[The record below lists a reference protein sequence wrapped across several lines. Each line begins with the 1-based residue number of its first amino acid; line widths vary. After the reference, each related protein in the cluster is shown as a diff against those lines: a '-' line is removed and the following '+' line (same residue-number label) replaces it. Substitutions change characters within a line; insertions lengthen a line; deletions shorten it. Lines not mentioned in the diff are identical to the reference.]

1 MDKATPKA
9 ELFKAN
15 LDRAAPLLA
24 KLKEQGI
31 GHIINGQVVPSISG
45 ATFETKSPVDG
56 AVLARVAR
64 GNAEDIDRAATIAAE
79 AFPAWRDMSATM
91 RRKLLHRVADA
102 IEARADDI
110 AVLECIDTGQAHR
123 FMAKA
128 AIRAAENFRFFAD
141 KCTDAR
147 DGLNTP
153 SDEHW
158 NISTRVPIGPV
169 GVITPWNT
177 PFMLSTWKIAPAL
190 AAGCTVVHK
199 PAEWSPVTADL
210 LAKIAKDAGLPDGV
224 LNTVHGF
231 GEEAGKALTEHPAIK
246 AIGFVGESTTGSAI
260 MAQGA
265 PTLKRVHFELGGK
278 NPVIVFDD
286 ADLERALDAV
296 VFMIYSLNGERC
308 TSSSRL
314 LIQQNVA
321 GPFIERLTARVKALK
336 VGHPLDPATEIGPL
350 IHERHLAKV
359 CSYFDVAR
367 QDGAVIAV
375 GGKPHDG
382 PGGGHYVQPTLV
394 TAANAKMR
402 VAQEEVF
409 GPFLTVIP
417 FRDEKDAIAIANDV
431 KYGLTGY
438 VWTNDMGRGFAGRR
452 RARSRHDLAQLG
464 KRPSSA
470 DPVRRHEGERHR
482 PRRRRLFVRFLHGN
496 QACLARAGHAQDSE
510 TGNLGNNVVPGRGAN
525 PEPRDSGFDASHR
538 PGMTVQGEQH
548 ARAAT
553 RLRPALQHHSRQPRS
568 ARRHRP
574 QAQPRLLRDHGG
586 PACRGCRRQHR
597 LSARGRGTSA
607 PFAGAT

>member
-9 ELFKAN
+9 DLFKAN

-24 KLKEQGI
+24 KLKAEGI
-31 GHIINGQVVPSISG
+31 GHMIGGKSVPSISG

-56 AVLARVAR
+56 SVLASVAR
-64 GNAEDIDRAATIAAE
+64 GNAEDIDRAATVAAE
-79 AFPAWRDMSATM
+79 AFPAWRDMAPTM

-110 AVLECIDTGQAHR
+110 AVLECVDTGQAHR

-128 AIRAAENFRFFAD
+128 AIRGAENFRFFAD
-141 KCTDAR
+141 RCTEAR
-147 DGLNTP
+147 DGLSTP

-210 LAKIAKDAGLPDGV
+210 LAKIAIDAGIPVGV

-231 GEEAGKALTEHPAIK
+231 GEDAGKTLTEHPAIK
-246 AIGFVGESTTGSAI
+246 AIGFVGESSTGSAI
-260 MAQGA
+260 MVQGA

-286 ADLERALDAV
+286 ADLDRALDAV

-314 LIQQNVA
+314 LIQESIA
-321 GPFIERLTARVKALK
+321 GPFIEKLTARVNALK

-367 QDGAVIAV
+367 QDGAIIAA

-394 TAANAKMR
+394 TAAHSKMG

-409 GPFLTVIP
+409 GPFLTAIP

-438 VWTNDMGRGFAGRR
+438 VWTNDMGRGLRVADALEAGMIWLN
-452 RARSRHDLAQLG
+452 SENVRHLPTPFGGMKASGIGRDG
-464 KRPSSA
+464 GDYSFDFYMETKHVS
-470 DPVRRHEGERHR
+470 
-482 PRRRRLFVRFLHGN
+482 
-496 QACLARAGHAQDSE
+496 LARGTHKIQR
-510 TGNLGNNVVPGRGAN
+510 LGI
-525 PEPRDSGFDASHR
+525 
-538 PGMTVQGEQH
+538 
-548 ARAAT
+548 
-553 RLRPALQHHSRQPRS
+553 
-568 ARRHRP
+568 
-574 QAQPRLLRDHGG
+574 
-586 PACRGCRRQHR
+586 
-597 LSARGRGTSA
+597 
-607 PFAGAT
+607 

>member
-1 MDKATPKA
+1 MDKVTPKDA
-9 ELFKAN
+9 FKAN
-15 LDRAAPLLA
+15 RDRVGPLLA
-24 KLKEQGI
+24 KLKAEGI
-31 GHIINGQVVPSISG
+31 NHMIDGKSAPSVSGQ
-45 ATFETKSPVDG
+45 TFETKSPVDG
-56 AVLARVAR
+56 TSALASVAR
-64 GNAEDIDRAATIAAE
+64 GKPDDIDRAATAASR
-79 AFPAWRDMSATM
+79 AFKSWRDMPATA
-91 RRKLLHRVADA
+91 RKKLLHRVADA
-102 IEARADDI
+102 IEDNADDI

-141 KCTDAR
+141 KCAEAR
-147 DGLNTP
+147 DGLSTP
-153 SDEHW
+153 GDEHW
-158 NISTRVPIGPV
+158 NLSTRVPIGPV

-190 AAGCTVVHK
+190 AAK
-199 PAEWSPVTADL
+199 Q
-210 LAKIAKDAGLPDGV
+210 AGLPDGV

-246 AIGFVGESTTGSAI
+246 AIGFVGESSTGSAI

-286 ADLERALDAV
+286 ADLDRALDAV

-314 LIQQNVA
+314 LVQQNIA
-321 GPFIERLTARVKALK
+321 DKFIEKLTARVKALK

-367 QDGAVIAV
+367 KDGATIAV

-394 TAANAKMR
+394 TGAHANMR

-417 FRDEKDAIAIANDV
+417 FKDENDAIEIANGV
-431 KYGLTGY
+431 QYGLTGY
-438 VWTNDMGRGFAGRR
+438 VWTGDLGRALRVADALEAGMIWLNSENVRHLPTPFGGMKSSGIGR
-452 RARSRHDLAQLG
+452 DGGDYSFDFYMETKHVSLARGTHKIQKLG
-464 KRPSSA
+464 SPSS
-470 DPVRRHEGERHR
+470 
-482 PRRRRLFVRFLHGN
+482 
-496 QACLARAGHAQDSE
+496 
-510 TGNLGNNVVPGRGAN
+510 
-525 PEPRDSGFDASHR
+525 
-538 PGMTVQGEQH
+538 
-548 ARAAT
+548 
-553 RLRPALQHHSRQPRS
+553 
-568 ARRHRP
+568 
-574 QAQPRLLRDHGG
+574 
-586 PACRGCRRQHR
+586 
-597 LSARGRGTSA
+597 
-607 PFAGAT
+607 